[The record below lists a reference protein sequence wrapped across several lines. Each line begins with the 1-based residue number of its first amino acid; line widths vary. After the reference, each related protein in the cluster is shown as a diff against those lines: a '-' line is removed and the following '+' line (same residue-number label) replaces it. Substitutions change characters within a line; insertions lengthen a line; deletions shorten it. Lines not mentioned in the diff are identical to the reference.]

1 MVTLAGCQAGGAV
14 RAASPPAPGSS
25 RSAGSAAPSATP
37 RPSPTGTAGTSRLTS
52 CRSVV
57 HIGDSTSDGLVLPAY
72 QPRARLRIAA
82 QYRRVGVAHFIPEV
96 SGARSIV
103 ETWHGFPN
111 GQTVARRLIRRGYH
125 GCWVIALGTNDA
137 ADVAVGSAVGLAARI
152 RLMMSLIGNQPVLW
166 VNVITLV
173 SGGPYAEYHMRQ
185 WNRALLQAC
194 PRYPDMRVYDWAA
207 AAKPGWFISDGIH
220 YTPHGYAHRARLI
233 ARALATAFPA
243 QQPSASP
250 SRPPAVPALAQGMPA
265 AWSANRP
272 AARPG
277 VPTSAQTGLVKEW
290 VRSVTTGH
298 RPTNVG
304 LRPGEGRIPREGAIA
319 DPLSA
324 DSQECQVCCAAA
336 GHERRP
342 RPCV

>member
-1 MVTLAGCQAGGAV
+1 MGISIAVGRARGHGPAGRPGLAAAAVAAVMVALGGCQAGGAS
-14 RAASPPAPGSS
+14 RPASTPVPGTS
-25 RSAGSAAPSATP
+25 RSPARAAPSATP
-37 RPSPTGTAGTSRLTS
+37 RPSPVGTASTLRLLTS

-82 QYRRVGVAHFIPEV
+82 QYRRIGVAHFIPEV

-166 VNVITLV
+166 VNVVTLV

-194 PRYPDMRVYDWAA
+194 PRYPNMRVYDWAA

-220 YTPHGYAHRARLI
+220 YTPRGYAHRARLI

-250 SRPPAVPALAQGMPA
+250 QPSPG
-265 AWSANRP
+265 SA
-272 AARPG
+272 
-277 VPTSAQTGLVKEW
+277 
-290 VRSVTTGH
+290 
-298 RPTNVG
+298 
-304 LRPGEGRIPREGAIA
+304 GAG
-319 DPLSA
+319 
-324 DSQECQVCCAAA
+324 A
-336 GHERRP
+336 GHAS
-342 RPCV
+342 CLVG

>member
-1 MVTLAGCQAGGAV
+1 MGISIAVSRARGHGPAGRPGLVAAAMAAVMVALAGCQAGGGGH
-14 RAASPPAPGSS
+14 AASSPVRGAS
-25 RSAGSAAPSATP
+25 RSPSRTAPSAAP
-37 RPSPTGTAGTSRLTS
+37 RPSPAATAGTLRPLTS

-111 GQTVARRLIRRGYH
+111 GQTVARGLIRGGYH

-152 RLMMSLIGNQPVLW
+152 RLMMSLIGSQPVLW

-194 PRYPDMRVYDWAA
+194 PRYPNMRVYDWAA

-220 YTPHGYAHRARLI
+220 YTPRGYAHRARLI
-233 ARALATAFPA
+233 AHALATAFPA
-243 QQPSASP
+243 PPPSAPGSAQPSAPPSASP
-250 SRPPAVPALAQGMPA
+250 QPS
-265 AWSANRP
+265 
-272 AARPG
+272 PG
-277 VPTSAQTGLVKEW
+277 STG
-290 VRSVTTGH
+290 
-298 RPTNVG
+298 
-304 LRPGEGRIPREGAIA
+304 
-319 DPLSA
+319 
-324 DSQECQVCCAAA
+324 AAA
-336 GHERRP
+336 AHDGCLVR
-342 RPCV
+342 